1 MLYAIVGLLV
11 VIVDQWVKY
20 WVSGAINPE
29 STGEAFIPGILSL
42 VNVHN
47 DGAAFSFLAGSNA
60 RIPFIIITGV
70 FIVAVIIALATKF
83 ISGKFARWC
92 LVLVTAGGLGNCIDR
107 VIYGYVQDMF
117 KCELFNFPIFNVA
130 DIFITVFAILF
141 VLAVLFERRTVYD
154 DYEDEFSL
162 EDDEEDDYEDEEDL
176 RAARRAKKV
185 QKREAR
191 KAKKAA
197 RYDEDEEDEEE
208 EPVRPAR
215 KARKE
220 RAEAEEEAAPARPA
234 RKSRKERAEE
244 AYLQAQAEAEAARKR
259 AEEAAAAAARRKPAQ
274 SGAAQAKAPAT
285 VEDPFAEWDRANSR
299 AGVQSPRRTGRT
311 QTPVTPAASIPT
323 AQSAVRPAA
332 PAAKPAAPKPQAPA
346 KKPAPVA
353 AEEDFSL
360 DDILNEFK

>member
-70 FIVAVIIALATKF
+70 FIVAVILALATNF
-83 ISGKFARWC
+83 ISGRFARWC

-130 DIFITVFAILF
+130 DVFITVFAILF
-141 VLAVLFERRTVYD
+141 ALAVLFERKTVYD
-154 DYEDEFSL
+154 DYEDDAL
-162 EDDEEDDYEDEEDL
+162 YEEEEEDEEDS
-176 RAARRAKKV
+176 RAARRALKA
-185 QKREAR
+185 QQREER
-191 KAKKAA
+191 RAA
-197 RYDEDEEDEEE
+197 RAAAKASVQEEEDEEDVSAPR
-208 EPVRPAR
+208 PV
-215 KARKE
+215 
-220 RAEAEEEAAPARPA
+220 

-244 AYLQAQAEAEAARKR
+244 DYREAQAAQEAPVS
-259 AEEAAAAAARRKPAQ
+259 RRRRTVD
-274 SGAAQAKAPAT
+274 APAPQAAPT
-285 VEDPFAEWDRANSR
+285 AAPQAVPADQGSDPFAAWERANAQ
-299 AGVQSPRRTGRT
+299 AGVQPPSRPARS
-311 QTPVTPAASIPT
+311 QAATPA
-323 AQSAVRPAA
+323 RPAA
-332 PAAKPAAPKPQAPA
+332 PAAPRAEALAKPAARPATPA
-346 KKPAPVA
+346 KPVVA
-353 AEEDFSL
+353 DEDFSL
-360 DDILNEFK
+360 DDILAEFK

>member
-141 VLAVLFERRTVYD
+141 VLAVLFERKTVYD

-162 EDDEEDDYEDEEDL
+162 EDDEEDDYDDEEDL
-176 RAARRAKKV
+176 RAARK
-185 QKREAR
+185 AR
-191 KAKKAA
+191 KAEKRDARKARKAA
-197 RYDEDEEDEEE
+197 RIDEDEDDEEE
-208 EPVRPAR
+208 EPVRPT
-215 KARKE
+215 
-220 RAEAEEEAAPARPA
+220 

-259 AEEAAAAAARRKPAQ
+259 ADEAAAAAARRK
-274 SGAAQAKAPAT
+274 AAQTAEQPKASA
-285 VEDPFAEWDRANSR
+285 VEDPFAEWERANAR
-299 AGVQSPRRTGRT
+299 AGVQSPRRTART
-311 QTPVTPAASIPT
+311 QTPVAPAASTPT
-323 AQSAVRPAA
+323 AQSAVKPAA
-332 PAAKPAAPKPQAPA
+332 SAAKPAAPKPQAPA

-360 DDILNEFK
+360 DDILAEFK

>member
-60 RIPFIIITGV
+60 RIPFIIITGA

-162 EDDEEDDYEDEEDL
+162 EDEEEDDYD
-176 RAARRAKKV
+176 
-185 QKREAR
+185 
-191 KAKKAA
+191 
-197 RYDEDEEDEEE
+197 DEEE
-208 EPVRPAR
+208 LRAAR
-215 KARKE
+215 KARKAEKKQAKKARKAARAAEVDEEEEEEEEPARPARKSRKE
-220 RAEAEEEAAPARPA
+220 RPAKEEAAPSRPA

-244 AYLQAQAEAEAARKR
+244 AYFQAQAEADAARKR
-259 AEEAAAAAARRKPAQ
+259 AEEAAAAAERK
-274 SGAAQAKAPAT
+274 AAQAKAPA
-285 VEDPFAEWDRANSR
+285 EDPFAEWERANAR
-299 AGVQSPRRTGRT
+299 AGVQSPRRTART
-311 QTPVTPAASIPT
+311 QTAAPAA
-323 AQSAVRPAA
+323 
-332 PAAKPAAPKPQAPA
+332 AAKPAAAPARPAASSAASSAKPQAPV

-353 AEEDFSL
+353 VEEDFSL
-360 DDILNEFK
+360 DDILAEFK

>member
-215 KARKE
+215 KSRKE
-220 RAEAEEEAAPARPA
+220 RAAEEEEEAAPARPA

-274 SGAAQAKAPAT
+274 S
-285 VEDPFAEWDRANSR
+285 
-299 AGVQSPRRTGRT
+299 PRRTGRT
-311 QTPVTPAASIPT
+311 QTPVTPAASVPT
-323 AQSAVRPAA
+323 TQSAVRPAA

-360 DDILNEFK
+360 DDILAEFK